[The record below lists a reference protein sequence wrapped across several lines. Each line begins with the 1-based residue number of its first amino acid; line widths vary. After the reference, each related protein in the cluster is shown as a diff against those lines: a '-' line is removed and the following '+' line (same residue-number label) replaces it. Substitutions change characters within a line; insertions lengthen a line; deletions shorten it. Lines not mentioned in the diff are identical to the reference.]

1 MVPEP
6 LIITVCSSSSATL
19 AFMETILTGFRVT
32 VLRSIEEVHSHLSS
46 QASAAHPE
54 DFIILDDQTERHADD
69 LAKFVGSLG
78 GVLQETKVIQLY
90 TPTMSRTG
98 HPVFGKSSTPGVVR
112 MTKPPRR
119 ARILQT
125 LAGLK
130 NLPHEISPSHVTDIA
145 KAVDDVSTA
154 QRILNGHVLVAEG

>member
-1 MVPEP
+1 MK
-6 LIITVCSSSSATL
+6 
-19 AFMETILTGFRVT
+19 TILTGFRVT

-46 QASAAHPE
+46 LVSAAKPL
-54 DFIILDDQTERHADD
+54 DFIILDDQTESHADD
-69 LAKFVGSLG
+69 LAKFVGSIG
-78 GVLQETKVIQLY
+78 GVLQETKVIQFY
-90 TPTMSRTG
+90 TPTMSRAG

-130 NLPHEISPSHVTDIA
+130 NLPHEISTRNVTDIA
-145 KAVDDVSTA
+145 KAAEDVSTA
-154 QRILNGHVLVAEG
+154 QRTLNGRVLVAEGQAMS